1 MPTYTI
7 TSGTPLPG
15 GALRPGDR
23 YDFADGDEHFVGEV
37 RQVIPVDDSRL
48 QITLSM
54 SSAEYNRLPVAH
66 R

>member
-7 TSGTPLPG
+7 TSGAPLHE
-15 GALRPGDR
+15 GALRPGDQ
-23 YDFADGDEHFVGEV
+23 YDFADGDERFVGEV
-37 RQVIPVDDSRL
+37 REVLAVGESRL

-54 SSAEYNRLPVAH
+54 SSVEYNRLPLAQ